1 VAAALVAEVER
12 LEPGGPDLL
21 RYRDLYLEP
30 WTGFAPLPELRRLFS
45 HAYSLGTL
53 CRALTWHRLISSL
66 DEEVQAEMAA
76 RSPLGSTSS
85 SRRSKGGLR

>member
-1 VAAALVAEVER
+1 MAEVER

-66 DEEVQAEMAA
+66 DEEVQAEYGGAEPA
-76 RSPLGSTSS
+76 WLDVFVATLEGRATLGT
-85 SRRSKGGLR
+85 